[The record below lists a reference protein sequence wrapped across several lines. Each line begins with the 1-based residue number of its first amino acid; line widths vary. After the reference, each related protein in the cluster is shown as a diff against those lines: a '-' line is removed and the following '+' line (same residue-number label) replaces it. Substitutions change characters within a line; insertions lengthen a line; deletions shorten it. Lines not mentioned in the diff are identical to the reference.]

1 MLEVSGLS
9 VAFKAGLALRGA
21 ALTLAKGE
29 RLGIAGESGSGKTL
43 LGLSLL
49 GMAPEAAHVTG
60 SVQFD
65 GQELVGAP
73 ETALRSLRG
82 QRIAM
87 VFQEPL
93 SALNPLRRVGDL
105 IAEPLRLHRGLSRAA
120 ALDRAAALLAEVGLP
135 DPTARLRQYP
145 HEMSGGQR
153 QRVTIALALACDP
166 DLLIADEPTTALDV
180 QVAAHILDLLRD
192 LSTRRRMA
200 LILIS
205 HDLRAIARVTDRL
218 AILYGGDIVE
228 QGPTADVL
236 AAPRHP
242 YTQGLIA
249 ARPVLSA
256 SRDRRQPLPTI
267 PGNVP
272 ALADLPPG
280 CRFSGR
286 CPVEL
291 PHCHS
296 TRPTGNPACHR
307 EAT

>member
-1 MLEVSGLS
+1 MLEGDHLSGGF
-9 VAFKAGLALRGA
+9 AAGLALRDA
-21 ALTLAKGE
+21 TLTLARGE
-29 RLGIAGESGSGKTL
+29 RLGVAGESGSGKTM
-43 LGLSLL
+43 LGLAAL
-49 GMAPEAAHVTG
+49 GMLPAAARVTG
-60 SVQFD
+60 SVRFD
-65 GQELVGAP
+65 GQELVGAA
-73 ETALRSLRG
+73 EHDLRRLRG

-120 ALDRAAALLAEVGLP
+120 ATDRAAALLDEVGLP
-135 DPTARLRQYP
+135 DPVARLRQYP

-180 QVAAHILDLLRD
+180 QVAAHVLDLLRD
-192 LSTRRRMA
+192 LSERRRMA

-228 QGPTADVL
+228 QGATVDVL
-236 AAPRHP
+236 AQPRHP

-256 SRDRRQPLPTI
+256 SRDRHQPLPTI

-280 CRFSGR
+280 CRFAGR

-291 PHCHS
+291 PVCRA
-296 TRPTGNPACHR
+296 TRPTGNPACHH
-307 EAT
+307 EGA

>member
-1 MLEVSGLS
+1 MLTVRGLS
-9 VAFKAGLALRGA
+9 VTFEAGQALRDA
-21 ALTLAKGE
+21 SMTLARGE

-49 GMAPEAAHVTG
+49 GMAPEAAGVTG
-60 SVQFD
+60 SVVFD
-65 GQELVGAP
+65 GQHVVGAA
-73 ETALRSLRG
+73 ERDLRALRG

-93 SALNPLRRVGDL
+93 SALNPLRRIGDL
-105 IAEPLRLHRGLSRAA
+105 IAEPLRLHRGMGRAA
-120 ALDRAAALLAEVGLP
+120 AMDRAAALLDEVGLP
-135 DPTARLRQYP
+135 DPVSRLRQFP

-180 QVAAHILDLLRD
+180 QVAAHILALLRD
-192 LSTRRRMA
+192 LSQRRRMA

-218 AILYGGDIVE
+218 AILYGGDVVE
-228 QGPTADVL
+228 QGPTAQVL
-236 AAPRHP
+236 GQPRHP
-242 YTQGLIA
+242 YTRGLIA

-256 SRDRRQPLPTI
+256 TRDRAVPLPTI
-267 PGNVP
+267 PGTVP
-272 ALADLPPG
+272 ALAALPPG
-280 CRFSGR
+280 CRFAGR

-291 PHCHS
+291 PQCRT

-307 EAT
+307 EGA

>member
-1 MLEVSGLS
+1 MLEVDHLS
-9 VAFKAGLALRGA
+9 VGFAAGLALRDA
-21 ALTLAKGE
+21 TLTLARGE
-29 RLGIAGESGSGKTL
+29 RLGVAGESGSGKTM
-43 LGLSLL
+43 LGLAAL
-49 GMAPEAAHVTG
+49 GMLPAAARVTG
-60 SVQFD
+60 SVRFD
-65 GQELVGAP
+65 GQELVGAA
-73 ETALRSLRG
+73 EHDLRRLRG

-120 ALDRAAALLAEVGLP
+120 ATDRAAALLDEVGLP
-135 DPTARLRQYP
+135 DPVARLRQYP

-180 QVAAHILDLLRD
+180 QVAAHVLDLLRD
-192 LSTRRRMA
+192 LSERRRMA

-228 QGPTADVL
+228 QGATVDVL
-236 AAPRHP
+236 AQPRHP

-256 SRDRRQPLPTI
+256 SRDRHQPLPTI

-280 CRFSGR
+280 CRFAGR

-291 PHCHS
+291 PVCRA
-296 TRPTGNPACHR
+296 TRPTGNPACHH
-307 EAT
+307 EGA

>member
-1 MLEVSGLS
+1 MLAIRDLS
-9 VAFKAGLALRGA
+9 VEFAAGLALRA
-21 ALTLAKGE
+21 ASLRLARGE
-29 RLGIAGESGSGKTL
+29 RLGVAGESGSGKTM
-43 LGLSLL
+43 LGLAAL
-49 GMAPEAAHVTG
+49 GMLPEAARVTG
-60 SVQFD
+60 SVEFD
-65 GQELVGAP
+65 GQELVGATEP
-73 ETALRSLRG
+73 ALRALRG

-105 IAEPLRLHRGLSRAA
+105 IAEPLRLHRGMTRAA

-192 LSTRRRMA
+192 LSLRRRMA

-218 AILYGGDIVE
+218 AILYGGDVVE
-228 QGPTADVL
+228 KGPTADVL
-236 AAPRHP
+236 TAPRHP

-256 SRDRRQPLPTI
+256 TRDRRAPLPTI

-280 CRFSGR
+280 CRFAGR

-291 PHCHS
+291 PICRA
-296 TRPTGNPACHR
+296 TRPSGNPACHR
-307 EAT
+307 EAV